1 MLCAHFMY
9 IQYMYMDECVCTC
22 IYNTCTCMYVVV
34 CKKMKKK
41 YIPIPGVKPG
51 PPG

>member
-1 MLCAHFMY
+1 MLYAHFMY

-22 IYNTCTCMYVVV
+22 TCMYVVV
-34 CKKMKKK
+34 CKKMKKI
-41 YIPIPGVKPG
+41 YIPIPGVEPG